1 MRYMVVSLCVDDFL
15 SVCVSGF
22 NGSLDTSKRTSSVA
36 VSVREVFEDVSIIP
50 SLDYIVPAVLVVV
63 THSVIANVGNEF
75 LFIDCRKCHI

>member
-1 MRYMVVSLCVDDFL
+1 MLGVDDFL

-22 NGSLDTSKRTSSVA
+22 NGGFDTSKCTSRFA
-36 VSVREVFEDVSIIP
+36 VSVREVFENVSIVP

-75 LFIDCRKCHI
+75 LLIDCRKCHV